1 MTEYI
6 VVGAPS
12 GELGEEFMRL
22 WLNGNS
28 AIGREFICTYRCRAN
43 ELYFVFRPVDNAALI
58 AAASELLEACYEA
71 LDGMYDQHPQYET
84 MTSEEMRHPEMDC
97 YAVEVILDIRAAI
110 AKAEASQ

>member
-28 AIGREFICTYRCRAN
+28 ALGREFICTYRCRTN

-58 AAASELLEACYEA
+58 AAAPELLEACKA
-71 LDGMYDQHPQYET
+71 VVANLVDDDGCTWCDRASQWGHHDFCPIPAAE
-84 MTSEEMRHPEMDC
+84 
-97 YAVEVILDIRAAI
+97 AAI
-110 AKAEASQ
+110 AQAEATQ

>member
-28 AIGREFICTYRCRAN
+28 AVGREFICTYRCRVN

-58 AAASELLEACYEA
+58 AAEPELLEACKELA
-71 LDGMYDQHPQYET
+71 DL
-84 MTSEEMRHPEMDC
+84 MDDVLGGA
-97 YAVEVILDIRAAI
+97 YTPDSFTTQPARIAI

>member
-28 AIGREFICTYRCRAN
+28 ALGREFICTYRCRTN
-43 ELYFVFRPVDNAALI
+43 ELYFVFRPVDNAALR
-58 AAASELLEACYEA
+58 AAAPELLAAAKALSNEARADSIEPEFIIDPQTLA
-71 LDGMYDQHPQYET
+71 ELDG
-84 MTSEEMRHPEMDC
+84 
-97 YAVEVILDIRAAI
+97 AI
-110 AKAEASQ
+110 AKAERKQ